1 MPPSVL
7 VQLQHG
13 AFTSSITDRAAHCE
27 ALDEVHEMKINKHA
41 KSLVVRP
48 TDSNM
53 HTISNSLPFCAK
65 MMSVFCTELFPEKP
79 KTSSAD
85 SISGRPSTTVR
96 RVRENVAAMVSVIA
110 DSEMLNIT
118 NENRGLMNIFTKEKA
133 TPEQFHDLLSFR
145 KIGVQYLE
153 SYINTNILHSPTAN
167 ADQKCH
173 RLKTFSTSVKEKQRV
188 KQVQREEMLIQL
200 CMRKQIAIA
209 TENPNFKGKV
219 HTFSKMPCALVD
231 KEGIP
236 NKGKKS
242 SITSALSKRYS
253 HVPLITDCLPRGWQ
267 PHTVIIEEMFLIYTT
282 PPLHHKTM
290 KEYTMFLL
298 NRFVTPH
305 FLNGCIEVHVIF
317 DDPDRY
323 EMSPKKLKGSGG
335 IN

>member
-13 AFTSSITDRAAHCE
+13 AFASSITDRAAHCE

-96 RVRENVAAMVSVIA
+96 RVRENIAAMVSIIA

-133 TPEQFHDLLSFR
+133 TPEQSHDLLSFR
-145 KIGVQYLE
+145 KTGVQYLE

-188 KQVQREEMLIQL
+188 KQVQREEMLIQHSGL
-200 CMRKQIAIA
+200 WRRRAAKCISERC
-209 TENPNFKGKV
+209 FKYW
-219 HTFSKMPCALVD
+219 HQF
-231 KEGIP
+231 
-236 NKGKKS
+236 
-242 SITSALSKRYS
+242 
-253 HVPLITDCLPRGWQ
+253 
-267 PHTVIIEEMFLIYTT
+267 
-282 PPLHHKTM
+282 
-290 KEYTMFLL
+290 
-298 NRFVTPH
+298 
-305 FLNGCIEVHVIF
+305 
-317 DDPDRY
+317 
-323 EMSPKKLKGSGG
+323 
-335 IN
+335 